1 LFHSTN
7 RPVVQS
13 IEIIAVE
20 NGERIVVVK
29 VGYDGQAFLTRNGG
43 TGKGAQLRTLLG
55 PFIRQFAGFASTDP
69 NFGDIPLIQEGLAG
83 YNLWQ
88 QISLPGLLRRHGIDL
103 FLAPSN
109 TAPLRLPRKT
119 KLALVLHDMIIMK
132 NYTRSET
139 RARFL
144 DGYRRRLIPTSVAR
158 AEVVLTVS
166 EHARQEILEAFPKA
180 NVRVISCTV
189 PQSWFSPHPLAG
201 RAGHIL
207 MVTSSAPHKNA
218 DAAIDAYVLYARR
231 AGSHA
236 RPLKIVGLANH
247 VHRYAPMLR
256 ASGLESLVDFLPFI
270 NEEQLQ
276 SMYQQAGALFFPSL
290 DEGFGIPVLEAMA
303 TGTPVLT
310 SRAAS
315 MPEVAGEGA
324 CYFDPSSVEDMAS
337 ALERVLSDIALC
349 ERMAHDGLRQAQR
362 FHPDLVRQKVIQFW
376 KEIANVTSVT

>member
-1 LFHSTN
+1 VG
-7 RPVVQS
+7 R
-13 IEIIAVE
+13 
-20 NGERIVVVK
+20 
-29 VGYDGQAFLTRNGG
+29 VGYDGQAFLTQNGG

-55 PFIRQFAGFASTDP
+55 PFIRQFTGFASTDP
-69 NFGDIPLIQEGLAG
+69 NFGDVPLIQEGLAG

-88 QISLPGLLRRHGIDL
+88 QISLPGSLRRHQIDL

-109 TAPLRLPRKT
+109 TAPLRLSRKT
-119 KLALVLHDMIIMK
+119 SLILVLHDMIIMK
-132 NYTRSET
+132 NYTKLET
-139 RARFL
+139 RARLL
-144 DGYRRRLIPTSVAR
+144 DSYRRRLIPASVAR

-180 NVRVISCTV
+180 SVRVISCTV
-189 PQSWFSPHPLAG
+189 PQRWFSPHALEC

-218 DAAIDAYVLYARR
+218 GAAIDAYVLYARR
-231 AGSHA
+231 AGSSA
-236 RPLKIVGLANH
+236 RPLKIVGLKNH
-247 VHRYAPMLR
+247 AHRYTPVLR

-276 SMYQQAGALFFPSL
+276 SMYQQAAALFFPSL

-315 MPEVAGEGA
+315 MPEVAGEAA
-324 CYFDPSSVEDMAS
+324 CYFDPSNVEDMVS
-337 ALERVLSDIALC
+337 SLERVLSDGALC
-349 ERMAHDGLRQAQR
+349 ERMAHEGLRQAQR
-362 FHPDLVRQKVIQFW
+362 FHPDIVRQKVTQLW
-376 KEIANVTSVT
+376 KEIANVTSAEVTSM

>member
-1 LFHSTN
+1 VG
-7 RPVVQS
+7 R
-13 IEIIAVE
+13 
-20 NGERIVVVK
+20 
-29 VGYDGQAFLTRNGG
+29 VGYDGQAFLTPNGG

-55 PFIRQFAGFASTDP
+55 PFIRQFIGFASADP

-88 QISLPGLLRRHGIDL
+88 QISLPGLLRRHKIDL
-103 FLAPSN
+103 FLSPSN

-119 KLALVLHDMIIMK
+119 ELVLVLHDMIIMK
-132 NYTRSET
+132 EYQKPET
-139 RARFL
+139 RARLL
-144 DGYRRRLIPTSVAR
+144 DRYRRRLIPASVAR

-166 EHARQEILEAFPKA
+166 ERARQEILQAFPKA

-189 PQSWFSPHPLAG
+189 PQPWFSPHPLAG

-218 DAAIDAYVLYARR
+218 DAAIDAYLLYARK
-231 AGSHA
+231 AGTNA

-247 VHRYAPMLR
+247 APRYTSALQ
-256 ASGLESLVDFLPFI
+256 ASGLKSLVEFLPFI
-270 NEEQLQ
+270 DEEHLRN
-276 SMYQQAGALFFPSL
+276 MYQQAGALFFPSL

-315 MPEVAGEGA
+315 MPEVAGEAA

-337 ALERVLSDIALC
+337 SLERLLSDGALC
-349 ERMAHDGLRQAQR
+349 ERMAQAGLRQAQT
-362 FHPDLVRQKVIQFW
+362 FHPDLVRRKVIQFW
-376 KEIANVTSVT
+376 KEIANVTPADVTSR

>member
-1 LFHSTN
+1 
-7 RPVVQS
+7 VV
-13 IEIIAVE
+13 
-20 NGERIVVVK
+20 R

-55 PFIRQFAGFASTDP
+55 PFIHQFTGFASTDP
-69 NFGDIPLIQEGLAG
+69 NFGDVPLIQEGLAG

-88 QISLPGLLRRHGIDL
+88 QISLPGSLRRHQIDL
-103 FLAPSN
+103 FLASSN

-132 NYTRSET
+132 NYPRSET
-139 RARFL
+139 RAGLL
-144 DGYRRRLIPTSVAR
+144 DRYRRRLIPASVVR
-158 AEVVLTVS
+158 ADVVLTVS
-166 EHARQEILEAFPKA
+166 EHARQEILGAFPKA

-189 PQSWFSPHPLAG
+189 PQPWFSPRPLAG

-218 DAAIDAYVLYARR
+218 SAAIDAYVLYARR
-231 AGSHA
+231 AGSNA

-247 VHRYAPMLR
+247 AHRYTPVLR
-256 ASGLESLVDFLPFI
+256 ASSLELLVEFLPFI
-270 NEEQLQ
+270 NEDQLQ
-276 SMYQQAGALFFPSL
+276 STYQQAGALFFPSL

-315 MPEVAGEGA
+315 MPEVAGGAA
-324 CYFDPSSVEDMAS
+324 CYFDPSRVEDMAS
-337 ALERVLSDIALC
+337 SLERVLSDVALC
-349 ERMAHDGLRQAQR
+349 ERMAQEGFRQAQK
-362 FHPDLVRQKVIQFW
+362 FHPDLVRQKVTEFW
-376 KEIANVTSVT
+376 EEIAGVTSVI

>member
-1 LFHSTN
+1 V
-7 RPVVQS
+7 R
-13 IEIIAVE
+13 
-20 NGERIVVVK
+20 R

-55 PFIRQFAGFASTDP
+55 PFIRQFTGFASTDP

-88 QISLPGLLRRHGIDL
+88 QISLPRSLRRHKIDL
-103 FLAPSN
+103 FLASSN

-119 KLALVLHDMIIMK
+119 ELVLVLHDMIIMK
-132 NYTRSET
+132 DYQKPET

-144 DGYRRRLIPTSVAR
+144 DRYRRRLIPASVAR
-158 AEVVLTVS
+158 AELVLTVS
-166 EHARQEILEAFPKA
+166 EHARREILQAFPNA
-180 NVRVISCTV
+180 SVRVISCTV
-189 PQSWFSPHPLAG
+189 PQPWFSPRALAG
-201 RAGHIL
+201 RAGYIL

-218 DAAIDAYVLYARR
+218 DAAIDAYVLYARK
-231 AGSHA
+231 AGGNA

-247 VHRYAPMLR
+247 SHRYTPELQR
-256 ASGLESLVDFLPFI
+256 AGLESLVTFLPFI
-270 NEEQLQ
+270 NEEQLR
-276 SMYQQAGALFFPSL
+276 STYQQAGALFFPSL

-315 MPEVAGEGA
+315 MPEVAGEAA

-337 ALERVLSDIALC
+337 SLERVLSDVALC
-349 ERMAHDGLRQAQR
+349 ERMADEGLRQAQK
-362 FHPDLVRQKVIQFW
+362 FHPDLVRQKVTQFW
-376 KEIANVTSVT
+376 KEIADVTSM

>member
-1 LFHSTN
+1 MV
-7 RPVVQS
+7 R
-13 IEIIAVE
+13 
-20 NGERIVVVK
+20 

-55 PFIRQFAGFASTDP
+55 PFIRQFIGFASTDP
-69 NFGDIPLIQEGLAG
+69 NFGDVSLIQEGLAG

-88 QISLPGLLRRHGIDL
+88 QISLPGSLRRHKIDL
-103 FLAPSN
+103 FLASSN

-132 NYTRSET
+132 SYPRSET
-139 RARFL
+139 RAGLL
-144 DGYRRRLIPTSVAR
+144 DRYRRRLIPASVAR

-189 PQSWFSPHPLAG
+189 QPPWFSPHPLEG
-201 RAGHIL
+201 RAGYIL

-218 DAAIDAYVLYARR
+218 SAAIDAYVLYARR
-231 AGSHA
+231 AGNSA

-247 VHRYAPMLR
+247 AQRHTPALR

-310 SRAAS
+310 SSAAS
-315 MPEVAGEGA
+315 MPEVAGEAA

-337 ALERVLSDIALC
+337 SLERVLSDGVLS
-349 ERMAHDGLRQAQR
+349 ERMARDGFRQAQR
-362 FHPDLVRQKVIQFW
+362 FHPDSVRQKVVQFW
-376 KEIANVTSVT
+376 KEIADVTPVI

>member
-1 LFHSTN
+1 M
-7 RPVVQS
+7 R
-13 IEIIAVE
+13 
-20 NGERIVVVK
+20 K

-55 PFIRQFAGFASTDP
+55 PFIRQFTGFASTDP

-88 QISLPGLLRRHGIDL
+88 QISLPRSLRRHKIDL
-103 FLAPSN
+103 FLASSN

-119 KLALVLHDMIIMK
+119 ELVLVLHDMIIMK
-132 NYTRSET
+132 DYQKPET
-139 RARFL
+139 RARLL
-144 DGYRRRLIPTSVAR
+144 DRYRRRLIPASVAR
-158 AEVVLTVS
+158 AELVLTVS
-166 EHARQEILEAFPKA
+166 EHARQEILQAFPKA
-180 NVRVISCTV
+180 SVRVISCTV
-189 PQSWFSPHPLAG
+189 PHQWFSPRALAG

-218 DAAIDAYVLYARR
+218 EAAIDAYVLYARK
-231 AGSHA
+231 AGSNA

-247 VHRYAPMLR
+247 AHRYTPELR
-256 ASGLESLVDFLPFI
+256 GAGLESLVDFLPFI

-276 SMYQQAGALFFPSL
+276 VMYQQAGALFFPSL

-315 MPEVAGEGA
+315 MPEVAGEAA

-337 ALERVLSDIALC
+337 SLERVLSDIALC
-349 ERMAHDGLRQAQR
+349 ERMAHDGLHRAQS

-376 KEIANVTSVT
+376 KEVANVTSM